1 MLSKAAVIERI
12 LSEGVFVTVME
23 AGHVWAQSHGG
34 PDILE
39 NLTPLCAVCIDVVV
53 ESFLALSM

>member
-1 MLSKAAVIERI
+1 MLSKVAVVESI

-34 PDILE
+34 PDIME
-39 NLTPLCAVCIDVVV
+39 NLTPLCAVCIDMVA
-53 ESFLALSM
+53 ESFSALSM